1 MVLGSLSLLKVNGLY
16 NVNFSHHLL
25 LKLFIFL
32 LFLQD
37 VKDTPHY
44 RILINNASGLGKSTA
59 YVPEEEI
66 TVIVGLQ
73 VVFIFI

>member
-1 MVLGSLSLLKVNGLY
+1 MVLDSVSLLQVNGLY
-16 NVNFSHHLL
+16 TVIFSHHLL
-25 LKLFIFL
+25 LRLFIFL

-44 RILINNASGLGKSTA
+44 RILINASGLGKSTA

-66 TVIVGLQ
+66 TITVGLQ
-73 VVFIFI
+73 VFIFI

>member
-1 MVLGSLSLLKVNGLY
+1 MVLDSVSLLQVNGLY
-16 NVNFSHHLL
+16 TVIFSHHLL
-25 LKLFIFL
+25 LRLFIFL

-44 RILINNASGLGKSTA
+44 RILINASGLGKSTA

-66 TVIVGLQ
+66 TITVGLQ